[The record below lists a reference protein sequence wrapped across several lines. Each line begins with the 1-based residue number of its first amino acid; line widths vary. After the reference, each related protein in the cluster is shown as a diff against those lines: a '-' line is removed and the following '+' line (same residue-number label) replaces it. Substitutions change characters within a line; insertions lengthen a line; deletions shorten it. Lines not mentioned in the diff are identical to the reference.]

1 MITLYLRL
9 DDQAHTEDMTSID
22 FRVAELRTL
31 ADFMHGPDLQGRYD
45 DLKQFLR
52 IVSQANRRRNPWV
65 HDLFDDGLIVRPAS
79 FLREV
84 DVHWDHSLVSV
95 PQPYARR
102 RRFRACY
109 NGQPR
114 VRGGFS
120 TQGYVALPTRWT
132 RALRPFVGRPLAVDF
147 YPGQCRDLMLVK
159 G

>member
-1 MITLYLRL
+1 MITMYLRL

-22 FRVAELRTL
+22 FRVSELRML
-31 ADFMHGPDLQGRYD
+31 ADFMHGPDVRGRYD
-45 DLKQFLR
+45 DLRQFLR
-52 IVSQANRRRNPWV
+52 TVSQANRRRDGLV
-65 HDLFDDGLIVRPAS
+65 QELFDTGLIVRPES

-95 PQPYARR
+95 PNPYARR

-109 NGQPR
+109 NGKPR

-132 RALRPFVGRPLAVDF
+132 RVLRPFVGRPLAIDF
-147 YPGQCRDLMLVK
+147 HPGQDHDLMIVR